1 MTLIFKTQYLRKYA
15 ARAALSGL
23 VVSASLSMAIPSFA
37 AEPQLVGT
45 FGKWAAYTRSDN
57 GDKVCY
63 VLAEPSKKTPGSVKH
78 GDIFFMVSNW
88 KSGSASE
95 QPSFVAGYPLKV
107 TSPPTAIV
115 GSHRER
121 MFVSQNEGFI
131 KDNGDERSL
140 VKRMRAGANMRVS
153 AVSHR
158 GTAVSYEFS
167 LKGVTAA
174 LAKAKSSCS

>member
-1 MTLIFKTQYLRKYA
+1 MTLISKTLNVPKLTV
-15 ARAALSGL
+15 RAALGTLMLS
-23 VVSASLSMAIPSFA
+23 VSFSAAMPSFA
-37 AEPQLVGT
+37 SEPKLVGT
-45 FGKWAAYTRSDN
+45 FGKWATYTRSDS
-57 GDKVCY
+57 GDTVCY
-63 VLAEPSKKTPGSVKH
+63 VLSEPTKKSPGSVKH

-131 KDNGDERSL
+131 KDNSDERAL

-174 LAKAKSSCS
+174 LAKAKTSCS